1 LGKHLFPIK
10 TTTCQIPPLLSD
22 VQVTDL
28 TVNPAEGYQ
37 SIWSGLKKVGLD
49 PMELFDW
56 DGSRP
61 PYPGLLAFQEQD
73 AAVYFGRNDAIQA
86 TMETFNR
93 LQRLGGA
100 GLVLVLGASGS
111 GKSSLVRAGVAPRL
125 KRDKDRWLVLEP
137 FRPFGRPFDELAIVL
152 ANAFASFGDPRDWKG
167 IRGILNAAAA
177 DTADASSLVDLA
189 NDLRVTAGRRE
200 ATILLVIDQLEELL
214 GRNVDQSASLFFRLL
229 NIFLNQPSC
238 PFLAVATLRSDFL
251 GAFQGQEAIQKL
263 LYEPLPLPPMALADF
278 AQVIEG
284 PAKVAGVELEAGLA
298 QAMVGDAATDDALP
312 LLAFTLRELWDRY
325 SHNGRLTLEDYR
337 NRLGGLQG
345 SLARAAELIFTKPP
359 LAADEERHLRTAL
372 LAMVRVDEEGRYV
385 RRPALWKELPEAVHD
400 LLERFVQARL
410 LVSRSDEGERIVE
423 VAHEALFRS
432 WDRLGAWL
440 NADREF
446 LLWCQRLRG
455 EIAEWERNAHDESML
470 LRGPVLTEAERWL
483 AERADGLKPAE
494 RQFITA
500 SLEARDRERDAR
512 EKARRRNKIVAAV
525 VIAAVSVIA
534 GFALMQWWRAEEQRN
549 FAEAQGLAAQADLA
563 YREND
568 TYLERSALLG
578 IESMSRLPLPEND
591 SVLRQVLS
599 LLPRPI
605 AMFQFNY
612 PIYSVAF
619 SPDGRYVATAGVDSN
634 PKGTVVTG
642 KYVRV
647 FEVMTKNKITTLEFG
662 RSEAGGDIVAFS
674 PNGQYIITANR
685 IFELKGKEVTHLNH
699 QGQLAKA
706 SLSEDGRYVLI
717 SAIADGDQ
725 RPERLQ
731 IFEAMTGKEVAQLSQ
746 TDTSAVAA
754 FSSNGRFMV
763 MTNAEKR
770 EPMRVVD
777 VLSRKE
783 LGRVG
788 SGNTARVALG
798 PDGKYA
804 VMATHQDNIAR
815 VHEVATDKEIARL
828 NHEGV
833 ISTLTFSPDGQYV
846 ATGSNDT
853 TARVFEVTTGKEV
866 ARVSHNSTVASV
878 SFSPNGQYVVTG
890 SVDRTV
896 RIFEPIRGDVFR
908 LNHNDKVQG
917 IVFSADGQYAMSRS
931 HDTSDGHRASARVFE
946 VSTGKEVYRFDDKDA
961 LEALAFSPD
970 ARYVILAN
978 SADNAVRVVEVAT
991 GKHGGLFGD
1000 DNEGSVTRAAFSPD
1014 ARFVATW
1021 DRQGLNT
1028 RVFDIGMKKEIASFE
1043 HAPAVSAF
1051 AFSPDGRYIVL
1062 GSESL
1067 GDPPTVQVSVFDA
1080 RTGKEVTALKHA
1092 VGVDAI
1098 AFSKMGQ
1105 YVVTGDR
1112 DGVARVFEVSNG
1124 KEVARLNH
1132 PREVQVV
1139 AFSPDDRYVATG
1151 TDGGTVRVFEALTA
1165 KEVARFNGDGAVRA
1179 LMFSRDRKYFY
1190 TISGSQDLFV
1200 RRHLLGSKDL
1210 MDETCSRLTRNLTPE
1225 ERDQY
1230 LGGARYQKT
1239 CSAVPAQ

>member
-1 LGKHLFPIK
+1 MSAIFISHSSKDNTIAGEVKAKLLAQGHRSVFLDFDPENGIPAGRNWEKELYLRLRACQAVVVLCSEHSMASLWCFAEITQARALGKHLFPLK
-10 TTTCQIPPLLSD
+10 TAPCQIPPLLSD
-22 VQVTDL
+22 LQVTDL

-37 SIWSGLKKVGLD
+37 RLWSGLKNVGLD
-49 PMELFDW
+49 PRDLFDW

-86 TMETFNR
+86 TMETLNR

-100 GLVLVLGASGS
+100 RLVLVLGASGS
-111 GKSSLVRAGVAPRL
+111 GKSSLVRAGVVPRL
-125 KRDKDRWLVLEP
+125 KRDTDRWLVLEP
-137 FRPFGRPFDELAIVL
+137 FRPLGRPFDALALVF
-152 ANAFASFGDPRDWKG
+152 ANAFAYFGAPRDWKG
-167 IRGILNAAAA
+167 MREVLQAAAE
-177 DTADASSLVDLA
+177 ASDHASLVDVA

-200 ATILLVIDQLEELL
+200 AMILLVIDQFEELL
-214 GRNVDQSASLFFRLL
+214 GRNVDQSVDLFLRLL
-229 NIFLNQPSC
+229 TVAFNQPGG
-238 PFLAVATLRSDFL
+238 PFLAIATLRSDFL
-251 GAFQGQEAIQKL
+251 GAFQSQETL
-263 LYEPLPLPPMALADF
+263 HRLPYEPLPLASVALADF

-284 PAKVAGVELEAGLA
+284 PAQVAGAELEAGLA
-298 QAMVGDAATDDALP
+298 QAMVADTATDDALP

-325 SHNGRLTLEDYR
+325 SDDGRLTLDEYR
-337 NRLGGLQG
+337 GRLGGLQG
-345 SLARAAELIFTKPP
+345 SLARASEAICTKPQ

-455 EIAEWERNAHDESML
+455 EIAEWARNAHDESLL

-500 SLEARDRERDAR
+500 SLEARDREREAR
-512 EKARRRNKIVAAV
+512 EKARRRNIIVAAA
-525 VIAAVSVIA
+525 VIAVVSVTA

-563 YREND
+563 YRENA

-599 LLPRPI
+599 LLPRPT
-605 AMFQFNY
+605 ARFQFNY

-619 SPDGRYVATAGVDSN
+619 SPDGRYVATAGVSSN
-634 PKGTVVTG
+634 LKGTVVTG
-642 KYVRV
+642 KYVSV
-647 FEVMTKNKITTLEFG
+647 FEVMTKNEITTLEFG
-662 RSEAGGDIVAFS
+662 RDEAGGDIVAFS
-674 PNGQYIITANR
+674 PNGQYVITANR
-685 IFELKGKEVTHLNH
+685 IFALTGKEVLHLNY

-706 SLSEDGRYVLI
+706 SLSQDGRYVLL
-717 SAIADGDQ
+717 STIADGAH
-725 RPERLQ
+725 RPERLR

-746 TDTSAVAA
+746 AHTAAVEA
-754 FSSNGRFMV
+754 FSSDGRFML
-763 MTNAEKR
+763 MTNAGKR

-777 VLSRKE
+777 VLSLQE

-788 SGNTARVALG
+788 SGDTARVALG

-804 VMATHQDNIAR
+804 VMATNQDNIAR

-828 NHEGV
+828 HHAGV
-833 ISTLTFSPDGQYV
+833 VSALTFSPDGQYV
-846 ATGSNDT
+846 ATGSSDT

-866 ARVSHNSTVASV
+866 ARVSHNATVSSV

-890 SVDRTV
+890 SEDHTV

-908 LNHNDKVQG
+908 LHHNDAVQG
-917 IVFSADGQYAMSRS
+917 VAFSADGQYAMSRS
-931 HDTSDGHRASARVFE
+931 HDTSDGHPASARVFE
-946 VSTGKEVYRFDDKDA
+946 VRTGKEVYRFDANNA

-970 ARYVILAN
+970 TRYVLLVN
-978 SADNAVRVVEVAT
+978 SEDHAVRVVEVAT
-991 GKHGGLFGD
+991 GKQVGLFGD
-1000 DNEGSVTRAAFSPD
+1000 DNEASVTRAAFSPD
-1014 ARFVATW
+1014 TRYVATW
-1021 DRQGLNT
+1021 DSPGRYT
-1028 RVFDIGMKKEIASFE
+1028 RVFDVGMDKEIASLE

-1067 GDPPTVQVSVFDA
+1067 EDPPMVEVSVFDA
-1080 RTGKEVTALKHA
+1080 RTGKAVTALKHA

-1098 AFSKMGQ
+1098 AFSTMGR
-1105 YVVTGDR
+1105 YVVTGGR

-1132 PREVQVV
+1132 PRE
-1139 AFSPDDRYVATG
+1139 APMMERCAC
-1151 TDGGTVRVFEALTA
+1151 L
-1165 KEVARFNGDGAVRA
+1165 
-1179 LMFSRDRKYFY
+1179 
-1190 TISGSQDLFV
+1190 
-1200 RRHLLGSKDL
+1200 RR
-1210 MDETCSRLTRNLTPE
+1210 
-1225 ERDQY
+1225 
-1230 LGGARYQKT
+1230 
-1239 CSAVPAQ
+1239 